1 MRRPRYTLAT
11 AEPFYRGGTG
21 EPLVLIHGFTDTWAT
36 WRPILPQLEAHHEVF
51 APTLAGHHGGQ
62 EVAPGSEITD
72 TMFADSLE
80 RQLDELGFERAH
92 LVGNSLGGWLA
103 LKLAERG
110 RALSAVAI
118 CPAGG
123 WYPRSLQDLT
133 VALVFL
139 RNAMLMRTGNWWI
152 RPMAARP
159 RLRRLAV
166 QDLLAPT
173 TRLTA
178 DQARLMFEGAAG
190 CQVLH
195 ETLALSRR
203 EPLFG
208 DLGPIDCRVRVLY
221 GTRDRMIRWPAYYA
235 RLRKLLPQAE
245 YLPLEGMAHLAM
257 WDDPATVAERVL
269 EVTRSGPVPPRVP
282 ADRQASA
289 PSSPPRRS
297 QPPVRV
303 S

>member
-1 MRRPRYTLAT
+1 MRRPRHSLAA
-11 AEPFYRGGTG
+11 AEPSYRGGSG

-36 WRPILPQLEAHHEVF
+36 WRPILPELEARHDVF
-51 APTLAGHHGGQ
+51 APTLAGHHGGG

-103 LKLAERG
+103 LKLAARG

-133 VALVFL
+133 VALVFW
-139 RNAMLMRTGNWWI
+139 RNALLMRTGNWWI

-166 QDLLAPT
+166 RDLVAPR

-190 CQVLH
+190 CQILH
-195 ETLALSRR
+195 ETLAMSRR
-203 EPLFG
+203 EPMFG
-208 DLGPIDCRVRVLY
+208 DLGEIDCRVRVLY
-221 GTRDRMIRWPAYYA
+221 GTRDRMIRWPAYYT

-245 YLPLEGMAHLAM
+245 YVPLQGMGHLAM

-269 EVTRSGPVPPRVP
+269 EVTRSERVP
-282 ADRQASA
+282 ARVLRDLPASA
-289 PSSPPRRS
+289 PSSPPARS
-297 QPPVRV
+297 QPPARV